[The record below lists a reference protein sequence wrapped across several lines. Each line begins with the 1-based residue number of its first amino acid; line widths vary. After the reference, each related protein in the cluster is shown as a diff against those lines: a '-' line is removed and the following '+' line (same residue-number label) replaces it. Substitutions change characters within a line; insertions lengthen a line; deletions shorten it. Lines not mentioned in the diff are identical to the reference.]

1 MQAAYAPDRL
11 LKPLFRTGS
20 RGSGNFK
27 EVSWDEAFDRVAEGL
42 GAIKEKY
49 GSDSVI
55 FLGGSGSCR
64 GALHNTSSLT
74 ERFLNMFGSNV
85 KKYGNYSCS
94 ASDFVTPFVFGTLE
108 VGIDAG
114 TLKHSKMIIL
124 WGANIMDTRFGCE
137 YPTRIREAEKNGV
150 PVIVIDP
157 RKSNTAKLPNAQW
170 VRIRQ

>member
-1 MQAAYAPDRL
+1 MNSRTLKTKPHTIPVSCNKDCSAGCPLLAHVKNGTIIKITNNPTDTRYMRGCSKGFQAMQAAYAPDRL
-11 LKPLFRTGS
+11 LKPLIRTGS

-27 EVSWDEAFDRVAEGL
+27 EVSWDEALDHVAEGL

-85 KKYGNYSCS
+85 KKYGRIWIKT
-94 ASDFVTPFVFGTLE
+94 AL
-108 VGIDAG
+108 
-114 TLKHSKMIIL
+114 
-124 WGANIMDTRFGCE
+124 IM
-137 YPTRIREAEKNGV
+137 
-150 PVIVIDP
+150 PVQQIC
-157 RKSNTAKLPNAQW
+157 
-170 VRIRQ
+170 